1 MVDRMLLNER
11 KGLSDVATLQPSV
24 GGGSRVTVRRHMPVD
39 GHPSAE
45 LRAAY
50 KVGNISPGA
59 ALAISVHAERCTVCR
74 VDLQCL
80 VGSGRSGRVQAAP
93 DIVTK
98 GVLAEAECR
107 ALDDLRA
114 SPWRWLGPGV
124 RAAELHGA
132 SGLGEAANLLKPAPG
147 SAFPAKAL
155 RSLGQVVVL
164 KGSLH
169 DGDAAH
175 PPGDFLDA
183 ETPPLRRLVA
193 ERPDGCLCLVITDG
207 SWPGRGMMN
216 FVGWLR
222 PGAACCVAA
231 LAGGAASE
239 FGETVW
245 LQDRHAA
252 EAHVEQ
258 ALRTQLT
265 QGAVYVHNR

>member
-1 MVDRMLLNER
+1 MLLNER
-11 KGLSDVATLQPSV
+11 KGQSDVARLQSSV
-24 GGGSRVTVRRHMPVD
+24 DGESAGAARHYMPVD

-50 KVGNISPGA
+50 NSGNTSPGA
-59 ALAISVHAERCTVCR
+59 ALAVSVHAEHCTVCR
-74 VDLQCL
+74 VDIQCL

-93 DIVTK
+93 DVVSK
-98 GVLAEAECR
+98 GVLAEAESR
-107 ALDDLRA
+107 ALAELRA

-132 SGLGEAANLLKPAPG
+132 SGLGEAANLLRLSPG
-147 SAFPAKAL
+147 AAFPAKAL

-164 KGSLH
+164 KGGLH
-169 DGDAAH
+169 DGEAVRGA
-175 PPGDFLDA
+175 GDFLNA
-183 ETPPLRRLVA
+183 EAQPPHRLVA
-193 ERPDGCLCLVITDG
+193 ERPDGCLCLAITDG

-231 LAGGAASE
+231 LAGGAAGE
-239 FGETVW
+239 FGESIW
-245 LQDRHAA
+245 FQDSHAA

-258 ALRTQLT
+258 TLRTQLT
-265 QGAVYVHNR
+265 QGAVHVYDR